1 MGHPVY
7 RNVYRVTLYIA
18 MFIGKSRISQC
29 LSGHPLYR
37 NVYRDISHIA
47 MFIGT
52 PCISQCLSEHLAYR
66 NVYRDT
72 LYIAMASLDYQMYR
86 KVVKNRN
93 RGNKLIKKF
102 WIGLGTMCKQGL
114 VLGVLKLGIAAVK

>member
-1 MGHPVY
+1 
-7 RNVYRVTLYIA
+7 
-18 MFIGKSRISQC
+18 MFIGTPSISQC
-29 LSGHPLYR
+29 LSGHPAYR
-37 NVYRDISHIA
+37 NVYRDTLYIT

-52 PCISQCLSEHLAYR
+52 PCISQCLSGHPVYR